1 MTPFRRF
8 ASVCA
13 LLLVTATLAAA
24 APSSDDQVI
33 VPGHTAETPAAPVSS
48 ASRSFGL
55 VTVVGI
61 IVCLGAGG
69 WLLWRGRGL
78 SIGGRV
84 ARQLTVDETRSL
96 GSRQYLV
103 VASYQDKKFLLG
115 VCPGRIDLL
124 APLHEPAPDGK
135 HPSA

>member
-33 VPGHTAETPAAPVSS
+33 VPGHTAETSVAPVSS